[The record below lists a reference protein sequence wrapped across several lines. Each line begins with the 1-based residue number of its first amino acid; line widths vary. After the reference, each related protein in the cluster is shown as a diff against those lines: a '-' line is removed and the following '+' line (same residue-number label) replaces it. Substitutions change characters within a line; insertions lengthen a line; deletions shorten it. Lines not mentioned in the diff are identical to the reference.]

1 MQCADIKPGNTINAT
16 MQLWQGDILVDSWS
30 GSGTSTLRLSET
42 HSATK
47 GKAHTA
53 LFTYT
58 VRTRSSGRRTT
69 INSNYAHAYLVPNV
83 SLSVVATSPGV
94 GFSPTSGRGFCSSS
108 ATVTL
113 A

>member
-58 VRTRSSGRRTT
+58 VNG
-69 INSNYAHAYLVPNV
+69 SN
-83 SLSVVATSPGV
+83 
-94 GFSPTSGRGFCSSS
+94 F
-108 ATVTL
+108 TVNPVIKTCQ
-113 A
+113 